1 MLDLDE
7 DHNICSYGDK
17 MNYFFILYELALP
30 AVCQTQKFNAL
41 NSTVQV
47 NNKLANKV
55 TTSLQILLQVRIS

>member
-7 DHNICSYGDK
+7 DDNICLYGDK
-17 MNYFFILYELALP
+17 MNYFYILCELALP

-47 NNKLANKV
+47 NNQLVNKV
-55 TTSLQILLQVRIS
+55 TTKQIFLQVRIL